1 MDQGA
6 QITRLLNAWSGGDSS
21 ALDKVL
27 PVVYAELHRLAD
39 SYLRREKAVIT
50 LQPTALVNEAVARLL
65 DTPLPSWE
73 SRLQLVGICARLMRQ
88 ILVDGARRRHAL
100 KRPQAA
106 QRVDIAGLEIGFEQD
121 DVDIEALD
129 NALTRLADL
138 RPRQAKVVELKFFGG
153 LTLTEIANALEI
165 SEPTV
170 TREWRLAKAWLR
182 RAMEQ

>member
-1 MDQGA
+1 MDDGPN
-6 QITRLLNAWSGGDSS
+6 ITRLLNEWSGGDQR

-39 SYLRREKAVIT
+39 SYLRREKALIT

-65 DTPLPSWE
+65 DTPLATWE

-88 ILVDGARRRHAL
+88 ILVDSARKRHAQ
-100 KRPQAA
+100 KRPQQA
-106 QRVDIAGLEIGFEQD
+106 QRVDINAVDIGFAESE
-121 DVDIEALD
+121 VDIEALD
-129 NALTRLADL
+129 TALTRLADI

-153 LTLTEIANALEI
+153 LTLTEIATALDI

-182 RAMEQ
+182 RAIEQ